1 MFTVDLA
8 YDLRDTKVKVNSV
21 CPGYTA
27 TDLNNHSGPQT
38 VEEGAIA
45 IVRFAQL
52 PEDGPAGSFTHKD
65 GIYPW

>member
-27 TDLNNHSGPQT
+27 TDLNNHSGHQT
-38 VEEGAIA
+38 VQEGAIA
-45 IVRFAQL
+45 IVRVANASENDSTGTFI
-52 PEDGPAGSFTHKD
+52 HKD